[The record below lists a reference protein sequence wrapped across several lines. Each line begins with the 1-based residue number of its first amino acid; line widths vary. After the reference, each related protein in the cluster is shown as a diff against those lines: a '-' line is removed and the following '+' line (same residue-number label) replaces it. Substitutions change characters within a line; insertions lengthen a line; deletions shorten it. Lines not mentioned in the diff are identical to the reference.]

1 MGQQNSEELTPAS
14 TMASVRVGTRVQIK
28 DKDLRGTVA
37 YVGLTEFA
45 AGKWIGVALDDA
57 KGKNNGSV
65 QGKAYF
71 QCEDKHGMFV
81 RQTQILVLDEEG
93 GAATPR
99 AGSSRGSPS
108 PSPRGLATPTEAAA
122 ATPKTATTPTK
133 IPGSRSSIPKPGT
146 VPRGPTGSR
155 QPSYTNIKREKR
167 EPPGSGGP
175 SGATGGMAKEK
186 SFVEKGFV
194 ETMKQP
200 TVEVKPASESTPMK
214 RGSIAASAT
223 TPQPFVGSPAL
234 QERLEEKVANLQRE
248 QELQQSKETIKDLE
262 EKLETIKIKRA
273 KELEKLKEFEKMKFA
288 HEQLLE
294 FKSRIMESQA
304 ALQKD
309 LQKAKHEAREAME
322 AKEKVAEETAEL
334 SETVELAT
342 LDKEMAE
349 EKAETLQLELDAA
362 KEKIEELQGCH
373 SIRFGQIFNVFSH
386 SESVFSG

>member
-1 MGQQNSEELTPAS
+1 
-14 TMASVRVGTRVQIK
+14 MASVRVGSRVQIK

-45 AGKWIGVALDDA
+45 AGKWIGVALDEA

-81 RQTQILVLDEEG
+81 RQTQIQILDEDG
-93 GAATPR
+93 GAATPKG

-108 PSPRGLATPTEAAA
+108 PSPRGLATPTEAA
-122 ATPKTATTPTK
+122 TPKLATTPTK
-133 IPGSRSSIPKPGT
+133 IPGSRSSIPKPGSG
-146 VPRGPTGSR
+146 PRGPTGSR
-155 QPSYTNIKREKR
+155 QPSYTNLKREKKD
-167 EPPGSGGP
+167 PPGSGGQ

-200 TVEVKPASESTPMK
+200 TVEVKPAPESTPMK
-214 RGSIAASAT
+214 RGSIAASAAT

-234 QERLEEKVANLQRE
+234 QERLEEKVANLQTQ

-309 LQKAKHEAREAME
+309 LQKAKHEAREALE
-322 AKEKVAEETAEL
+322 AKEKVSEETAEL

-362 KEKIEELQGCH
+362 KEKIEELQV
-373 SIRFGQIFNVFSH
+373 R
-386 SESVFSG
+386 SGEND